1 MPCIEKDCL
10 FIWLLYRFT
19 IKQKNG
25 TDELFYEP
33 ESISKS
39 AKAVA
44 FILNNEERMKKFVDK
59 PDVELCQSCCERALR
74 FVTVAK
80 RAFMFIASAD
90 GAEAFSDYQTVANT
104 CRLNE
109 ISTLDYMVWFITN
122 CKYRLS
128 LMRKEGKEDPTM
140 FAMPGTLNAKGFRVA
155 QENLDE
161 EEDVYHMYDPQNNL
175 CYDKIDLT
183 GLMPYDYAQYLKQY
197 KPQSKEMCSGA
208 L

>member
-1 MPCIEKDCL
+1 MRLKLNQLDDRLLKKIVGELNSTLKPCKVI
-10 FIWLLYRFT
+10 
-19 IKQKNG
+19 
-25 TDELFYEP
+25 
-33 ESISKS
+33 
-39 AKAVA
+39 AVA
-44 FILNNEERMKKFVDK
+44 FILNNEERMKEFVDK

-161 EEDVYHMYDPQNNL
+161 EDVYHMYDPQNNL

-197 KPQSKEMCSGA
+197 KP
-208 L
+208 